1 MTKYTKDQIELK
13 SYIEKMNSDTQF
25 KTTTDL
31 NHWADYGI
39 FNVTDYEKYMI
50 TCDIKELSGTCGS
63 KVRLD
68 FNEYSLEKLLEMREG
83 WVGLAIEA
91 ERQKELAKKQKANEF
106 VKRIKD
112 TCKLGAKTYKNALRW
127 ILDAEGYMEDDM
139 CLNDAGYLC
148 YLFGLDYRFEK
159 VFLHILDI
167 KCPIKWNNGKAYI

>member
-1 MTKYTKDQIELK
+1 MTKYTKDQIELRNH
-13 SYIEKMNSDTQF
+13 IEKMNSDTQF

-31 NHWADYGI
+31 SHWADYGI

-91 ERQKELAKKQKANEF
+91 ERQRELAKKQNATEF
-106 VKRIKD
+106 VKRIKE
-112 TCKLGAKTYKNALRW
+112 TCKLGARNYRTAIRW
-127 ILDAEGYMEDDM
+127 ILEADELEHDFQHEG
-139 CLNDAGYLC
+139 GYLVWE
-148 YLFGLDYRFEK
+148 YNLAYRHKKLFKTAG
-159 VFLHILDI
+159 V
-167 KCPIKWNNGKAYI
+167 A